1 VQKLEKEKKAII
13 FDLDNTLIMED
24 NGTKKAFYAT
34 CTGFQELS
42 EIDLEKLFRS
52 VCHRAEELWK
62 NFYLFDY
69 CDDIQVTYL
78 EALCADFLGDDPRLK
93 DLHTWAPTYR
103 RQSWYSALLDQGIDH
118 IVLAEKLGEKYRV
131 ERRNRFYQFPG
142 AAPVLEQL
150 MKRYHLAMLTNGT
163 PDLQREKIKKAG
175 LEDYFQVIV
184 VSGEIGVGKPNSQ
197 IFRVVLEKLNISPES
212 AVMVGDNLDR
222 DISGAKKAGITA
234 VWFNYE
240 KNTSAVNKEFDYE
253 INRLTELI
261 DLDFSGKKS

>member
-1 VQKLEKEKKAII
+1 LEKGKKAII
-13 FDLDNTLIMED
+13 FDLDDTLIMEEY
-24 NGTKKAFYAT
+24 GTRKAFDAT
-34 CTGFQELS
+34 CTGIKELG
-42 EIDLEKLFRS
+42 EIYLEKLFRS
-52 VCHRAEELWK
+52 VRRRAEELWK
-62 NFYLFDY
+62 SFYLFDY
-69 CDDIQVTYL
+69 CDDIQVSYL
-78 EALCADFLGDDPRLK
+78 EALCADFIGDDPRLK

-103 RQSWYSALLDQGIDH
+103 KQSWYLALLDQGIDH

-131 ERRNRFYQFPG
+131 ERRNRCYQFPG
-142 AAPVLEQL
+142 TAPALEQL
-150 MKRYHLAMLTNGT
+150 MKRYQLAMLTNGT
-163 PDLQREKIKKAG
+163 PDLQRDKIKKAG

-222 DISGAKKAGITA
+222 DIGGAKKAGITA
-234 VWFNYE
+234 VWFNYK
-240 KNTSAVNKEFDYE
+240 KNKKAGNKEFDYE